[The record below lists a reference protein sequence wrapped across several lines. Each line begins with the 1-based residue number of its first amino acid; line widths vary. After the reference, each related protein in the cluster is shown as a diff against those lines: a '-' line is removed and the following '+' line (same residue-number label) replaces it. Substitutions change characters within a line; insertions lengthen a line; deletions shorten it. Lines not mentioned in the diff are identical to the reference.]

1 MDGFAERKNLTD
13 EIIQARSSNVIFL
26 FLFLEGIPFIILY
39 KNPKVN

>member
-1 MDGFAERKNLTD
+1 MKSYERG
-13 EIIQARSSNVIFL
+13 SSNVIFL